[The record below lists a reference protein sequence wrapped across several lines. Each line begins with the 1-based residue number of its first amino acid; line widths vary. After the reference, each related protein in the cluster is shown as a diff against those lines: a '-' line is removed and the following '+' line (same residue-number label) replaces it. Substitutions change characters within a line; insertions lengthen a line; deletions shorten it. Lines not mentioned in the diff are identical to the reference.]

1 MFIPVCSTNC
11 SLQNSTK
18 RFIMP
23 WIGTLSLRIFYL
35 CYFMFHVSPSISNS
49 LIINAFKSWNI
60 RIQCFIFSFNVSF
73 QKHWGRKTKRQWERS
88 QNTEGA
94 ITKHCGSMQPFPL
107 CFEKW
112 NMKLKMKHW
121 NVMFYFSKSL
131 ILNLL
136 QRKMK
141 HER

>member
-88 QNTEGA
+88 QNTVGA
-94 ITKHCGSMQPFPL
+94 CNRSHCVLKNETWNLKWNIEML
-107 CFEKW
+107 CFISLNHWYSIYYKEKW
-112 NMKLKMKHW
+112 NMKDKTK
-121 NVMFYFSKSL
+121 N
-131 ILNLL
+131 
-136 QRKMK
+136 
-141 HER
+141 